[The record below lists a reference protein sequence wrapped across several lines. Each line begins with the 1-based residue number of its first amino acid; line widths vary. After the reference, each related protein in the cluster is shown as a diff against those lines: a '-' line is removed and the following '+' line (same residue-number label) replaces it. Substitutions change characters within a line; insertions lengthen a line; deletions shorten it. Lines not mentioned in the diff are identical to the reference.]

1 MKTKWIAYILMAG
14 WLVAAA
20 QAADPGDEL
29 FERAKTLI
37 FDRQWSGALKNL
49 DEIIARHAGSRHYAT
64 ALFYRGKCQEELGA
78 RQPALESYEKFVAL
92 SPTSN
97 LAEEALVSVI
107 DLAAGLYQSGEKEYL
122 KKIVGLLGSGNKAV
136 SYYAALRLS
145 YVPDR
150 DNAAWALP
158 VLLRILEKEQ
168 DEELRDRARIAVMRI
183 DPARLKG
190 TGSGAR
196 QGAGKL
202 LKIYVADKGDPKGR
216 VSIAIPLALA
226 DIALRSLGAQE
237 KQALRK
243 EGYNV
248 DRLLEQLL
256 DEGKKIDIQAEDVI
270 VRIWIE

>member
-1 MKTKWIAYILMAG
+1 MKTKWIAFILMVG
-14 WLVAAA
+14 WLGVAA
-20 QAADPGDEL
+20 QAAQPGDEL

-37 FDRQWSGALKNL
+37 FDRQWAGALKNL
-49 DEIIARHAGSRHYAT
+49 DEIIARHADSRYYAT

-78 RQPALESYEKFVAL
+78 RREALESYETFVSV
-92 SPTSN
+92 SPASN

-107 DLAAGLYQSGEKEYL
+107 DLSTGLYQSGEKEYL
-122 KKIVGLLGSGNKAV
+122 KKIVGLLGNGNKVV
-136 SYYAALRLS
+136 SYYAALKLS
-145 YVPDR
+145 YIPDR
-150 DNAAWALP
+150 DAAARALP

-196 QGAGKL
+196 RAAGKL
-202 LKIYVADKGDPKGR
+202 LKIYVAEKGDPKGKI
-216 VSIAIPLALA
+216 SIAIPLALA
-226 DIALRSLGAQE
+226 DVALRSLGAQE

>member
-1 MKTKWIAYILMAG
+1 MKTKWIAFILMVG
-14 WLVAAA
+14 WLGTAA

-49 DEIIARHAGSRHYAT
+49 DEIIARHADSRYYAT

-78 RQPALESYEKFVAL
+78 RQAALESYEKFVSV
-92 SPTSN
+92 SPASN
-97 LAEEALVSVI
+97 LAEEALVSVV
-107 DLAAGLYQSGEKEYL
+107 DLSTGLYQSGEKEYL
-122 KKIVGLLGSGNKAV
+122 KKIVGLLGNGNKVV
-136 SYYAALRLS
+136 SYYAALKLS
-145 YVPDR
+145 YIPDR
-150 DNAAWALP
+150 DGAARALP

-190 TGSGAR
+190 TGSDAR
-196 QGAGKL
+196 RAAGKL
-202 LKIYVADKGDPKGR
+202 LKIYVADKGDPKGKI
-216 VSIAIPLALA
+216 SIAIPLALA
-226 DIALRSLGAQE
+226 DVALRSLGAQE

-256 DEGKKIDIQAEDVI
+256 REGKKIDIQADDVI

>member
-1 MKTKWIAYILMAG
+1 MKTKWIAFILMVG
-14 WLVAAA
+14 CLGVAALA
-20 QAADPGDEL
+20 VDPGDEL
-29 FERAKTLI
+29 FEQAKTLI
-37 FDRQWSGALKNL
+37 FDKQWSSALENL
-49 DEIIARHAGSRHYAT
+49 DEIIARHPGSRHYAT
-64 ALFYRGKCQEELGA
+64 ALFYRGKCREELGA
-78 RQPALESYEKFVAL
+78 RKPALESYEKFVAV
-92 SPTSN
+92 SPASN

-107 DLAAGLYQSGEKEYL
+107 DLSAGLYQSGEKEYL

-150 DNAAWALP
+150 DNAARALP

-202 LKIYVADKGDPKGR
+202 LKIYVADKGDPKGK

-237 KQALRK
+237 KQALKK

>member
-1 MKTKWIAYILMAG
+1 MKTKWIAFILMVG
-14 WLVAAA
+14 CLGAAA
-20 QAADPGDEL
+20 RAADPGDEL

-37 FDRQWSGALKNL
+37 FDKQWSGALKNL
-49 DEIIARHAGSRHYAT
+49 DEIIARHADSRCYAT

-78 RQPALESYEKFVAL
+78 RQPALESYEKFVAA
-92 SPTSN
+92 SPASN

-107 DLAAGLYQSGEKEYL
+107 DLSAGLYQSGEKEYL
-122 KKIVGLLGSGNKAV
+122 KKIVNLLGNGNKVV
-136 SYYAALRLS
+136 SYYAALKLS
-145 YVPDR
+145 YIPDR
-150 DNAAWALP
+150 DNAARALP
-158 VLLRILEKEQ
+158 VLQRILEQEQ

-183 DPARLKG
+183 DPARLKE
-190 TGSGAR
+190 TGNGAR
-196 QGAGKL
+196 RATGKL
-202 LKIYVADKGDPKGR
+202 LKIYVAEKGDPKGKIA
-216 VSIAIPLALA
+216 IAIPLALA

-256 DEGKKIDIQAEDVI
+256 DEGKKIDIQAEDVT